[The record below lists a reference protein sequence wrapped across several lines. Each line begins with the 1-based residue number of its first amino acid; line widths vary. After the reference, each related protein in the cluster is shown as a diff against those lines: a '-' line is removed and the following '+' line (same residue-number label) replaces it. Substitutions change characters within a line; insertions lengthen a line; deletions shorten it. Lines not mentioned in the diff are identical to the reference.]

1 MGTDK
6 RERQKANRQ
15 ARLEQ
20 LAKEQQRAKTK
31 KRTVQVAVVIAAAI
45 VVALLFA
52 IFGGKD
58 TSSGPSTT
66 TATSAAAQGAS
77 TTSGGSASA
86 ETTATSEPGRS
97 ITGATPCPEADGSS
111 PRTIHFEQAPPMCI
125 DPAKTYSAK
134 VETNLGDLTI
144 SLDAQAA
151 PLAVNNFV
159 VLARYKY
166 FDGTICPRAVP
177 DFVVQCGTPDGT
189 TAGSPGYTI
198 PDELPASASAYVKGA
213 VAMGNTGRPDSSGSQ
228 WFIVTSDTGGTKLA
242 PSYTLFGKVADT
254 SSLSVLGAMNALATP
269 SETPSSV
276 IQILRVTITER

>member
-20 LAKEQQRAKTK
+20 LVKEQHKAKTK
-31 KRTVQVAVVIAAAI
+31 KRTVQVVAVVAAAVVI
-45 VVALLFA
+45 ALLFA

-58 TSSGPSTT
+58 KSSGPSTT
-66 TATSAAAQGAS
+66 S
-77 TTSGGSASA
+77 TTTADRSTVTSSGAPSS

-97 ITGATPCPEADGSS
+97 ITGATPCPADDGTS

-125 DPAKTYSAK
+125 DPSRTYSAK

-144 SLDAQAA
+144 ALDATAA

-166 FDGTICPRAVP
+166 FDGTVCPRAVP

-198 PDELPASASAYVKGA
+198 PDELPASAAAYVKGA

-228 WFIVTSDTGGTKLA
+228 WFIVTSDTGGAKL
-242 PSYTLFGKVADT
+242 PGPDYTLFGKVADT

-269 SETPSSV
+269 SEAPSSV
-276 IQILRVTITER
+276 IQILKVTVTES